1 MFALI
6 SAFAARA
13 GFKLW
18 LGLAIVLAIG
28 AALLGA
34 RRAGRMA
41 AKVEALEQTA
51 RAARVRTQIEIET
64 KGDTD
69 DALDDRLRPPS
80 RRRRR

>member
-13 GFKLW
+13 GLKLW

-69 DALDDRLRPPS
+69 DALDERLRPPS